1 MLAGIYWRG
10 PYSSSLEALMASNQA
25 KMTPI
30 LGPPMGQHNV
40 ISLTLIMQVFI
51 HQLSF

>member
-10 PYSSSLEALMASNQA
+10 PYFSLLEALMASNQA
-25 KMTPI
+25 KITPI

-40 ISLTLIMQVFI
+40 ITLALIMHVFI